1 MDYDVLVL
9 GGGLIGCAIAYEL
22 SKYNL
27 NIALIEKDYDI
38 ADDVSLV
45 NTSMVFD
52 GLESNDSLTSKLEI
66 MGSSM
71 IEEIAG
77 KFNVPFKRYP
87 SLIFCNDEEH
97 INNLYNDALKKGV
110 KGIEIVGQHKIKE
123 LEPNIPIKYNKAIY
137 SKNTGIICPYDLALG
152 YGEVAFDN
160 NVNFKLEEEVV
171 DIKKEPKGFKVITN
185 KNKFTCKIVI
195 NTTPNRDFSIDEET
209 KEERKNENLNIK
221 YFTIN
226 KEVDIDYSNLI
237 FNISKKNEVIISIP
251 TLTGET
257 IGAVVTEEN
266 IDNST
271 VFDKVSSLM
280 PKVDLNFITTFN
292 EDKYHAKPFVIDDS
306 SIDIG
311 YIKVTSKHYAL
322 VTMAPAISKIV
333 CETVISNINCI
344 KRKNFIDKRR
354 EYYKFRNLDKH
365 EINEIIKLDSRYGNI
380 ICTCEKV
387 TEGEI
392 IEAIRRPL
400 GARTL
405 EGVKRRTGAAFGKC
419 QGAQCLNKILVI
431 LARETNK
438 SLIDIVK
445 DSKNSN
451 VLLNRIKEFDSM

>member
-45 NTSMVFD
+45 NTSIVFD
-52 GLESNDSLTSKLEI
+52 GLENSDSLTSNLEI
-66 MGSSM
+66 MGSTM
-71 IEEIAG
+71 MEEITK

-87 SLIFCNDEEH
+87 SLIFYNDDDD
-97 INNLYNDALKKGV
+97 IKNLYDNVLKK
-110 KGIEIVGQHKIKE
+110 KFNKIELLDEYKIKE
-123 LEPNIPIKYNKAIY
+123 IEPNISVKVKKAIY

-160 NVNFKLEEEVV
+160 NVNFKLEEEVL
-171 DIKKEPKGFKVITN
+171 DIKKESRGFKVITN

-195 NTTPNRDFSIDEET
+195 NTTPNRGFSIDGKT
-209 KEERKNENLNIK
+209 KEEHKEENLKIK

-226 KEVDIDYSNLI
+226 KEVDMDYSNLI
-237 FNISKKNEVIISIP
+237 FNINKNKEAIVALP

-257 IGAVVTEEN
+257 IGAVVTEED

-280 PKVDLNFITTFN
+280 PNVDLNFITTFY
-292 EDKYHAKPFVIDDS
+292 EDKYHNKPFVIDDS

-311 YIKVTSKHYAL
+311 YIRVTSKHYAL

-333 CETVISNINCI
+333 CETVVNNINCI
-344 KRKNFIDKRR
+344 KRKDFIDKRR
-354 EYYKFRNLDKH
+354 EYYRFRDLNNNDR
-365 EINEIIKLDSRYGNI
+365 NEVIKLDSRYGNI
-380 ICTCEKV
+380 ICSCEKV

-405 EGVKRRTGAAFGKC
+405 EGVKRRTGASLGKC

-451 VLLNRIKEFDSM
+451 VLLSRIKEFDSM